1 MEPSEETEGA
11 AEMDEDRV
19 PRLLEEIRDLQRRHV
34 EAYERALG
42 NQLESVRLQREG
54 VGRVRKLL
62 VGLGVAIIL
71 VLGVVLVLLRYVLQH
86 YT

>member
-1 MEPSEETEGA
+1 
-11 AEMDEDRV
+11 MDEDHV
-19 PRLLEEIRDLQRRHV
+19 TRLLEEIRDLQRRQV

-42 NQLESVRLQREG
+42 NQQEAMRLQREG

-62 VGLGVAIIL
+62 IGLGVAIII
-71 VLGVVLVLLRYVLQH
+71 VLGIVLVLLRYVLQH

>member
-1 MEPSEETEGA
+1 
-11 AEMDEDRV
+11 MDEDHV
-19 PRLLEEIRDLQRRHV
+19 TRLLEEIRDLQRRQV

-42 NQLESVRLQREG
+42 NQQEAVRLQREG

>member
-1 MEPSEETEGA
+1 
-11 AEMDEDRV
+11 MDEDHV
-19 PRLLEEIRDLQRRHV
+19 TRLLEEIRDLQRRQV

-42 NQLESVRLQREG
+42 NQQEAMRLQREG

-62 VGLGVAIIL
+62 VGLGVAIII
-71 VLGVVLVLLRYVLQH
+71 VLGIVLVLLRYVLQH

>member
-1 MEPSEETEGA
+1 
-11 AEMDEDRV
+11 MDEDHV
-19 PRLLEEIRDLQRRHV
+19 TRLLEEIRDLQRRQV

-42 NQLESVRLQREG
+42 NQQETVRLQREG